1 MSTPIPRPPGIPVL
15 GNLFDITPANTWWS
29 LKTLAEKYG
38 EIFQVKILGK
48 TIVFV
53 ASAALA
59 EELCDEQRFQK
70 YVGGPIVEIRATVH
84 DSLFT
89 AFHHEQSWGIHHRII
104 APLLTPQVVSTYTD
118 DINLCATEVIQKWAS
133 LGNNNNVLEPL
144 VDLNLLN
151 LEATSLTLFSRKL
164 DCIQA
169 GGHPVIQAMEDAVSE
184 AIMRPTRPGL
194 VNWLLYSSKFKKAT
208 NTLRTWAADTVK
220 YRQENPTDKQ
230 DMLWAFMNAKDPE
243 TGKGLSESEVL
254 DEIVTMPIGS
264 ATAPCAITATIYY
277 LLQNPEV
284 VTKARE
290 ELDRVIGTGPLK
302 DEHLSELKYIEGIT
316 RETLRLSCAAP
327 GFNIEPVPRQNKA
340 DKSPILLQGGKYQVA
355 HDQKLIIVL
364 AGVNRDPAVFED
376 PLAFKPE
383 RMMGEE
389 FENLPKGVK
398 KWFGN
403 GKRECIGKEWAKNF
417 LKIVTARLI
426 HEVDF
431 EVADEGY
438 EFVQDGW
445 FQIRPVGFRVR
456 VKPRV
461 RA

>member
-15 GNLFDITPANTWWS
+15 GNVFDITPSNTWWS
-29 LKTLAEKYG
+29 LKALAEKYG

-59 EELCDEQRFQK
+59 EEICDEQRFQK

-104 APLLTPQVVSTYTD
+104 APLLTPQAVSGYTD
-118 DINLCATEVIQKWAS
+118 DINLCATEVIQKWVS
-133 LGNNNNVLEPL
+133 LGDSNVLEPL

-151 LEATSLTLFSRKL
+151 LEATSLTLFSQKL
-164 DCIQA
+164 NCIQA

-208 NTLRTWAADTVK
+208 KTLRTWAADTVK
-220 YRQENPTDKQ
+220 YRQENPTDKH

-243 TGKGLSESEVL
+243 TGKGLSESEIL

-264 ATAPCAITATIYY
+264 ATAPCAVTATIYY

-302 DEHLSELKYIEGIT
+302 DEHLSQLQYIEGIT

-327 GFNIEPVPRQNKA
+327 GFNIEPIPRQNKA

-383 RMMGEE
+383 RMMGDE
-389 FENLPKGVK
+389 FDRLPKGVK
-398 KWFGN
+398 KWYGN
-403 GKRECIGKEWAKNF
+403 GKRECIGKKWANNF

-426 HEVDF
+426 HEIDF

-438 EFVQDGW
+438 EFRQDGW
-445 FQIRPVGFRVR
+445 FQIRPVAFNVR
-456 VKPRV
+456 VTPRV

>member
-15 GNLFDITPANTWWS
+15 GNLFDITPSNTWWS
-29 LKTLAEKYG
+29 LKELAEKYG

-84 DSLFT
+84 AALFT

-104 APLLTPQVVSTYTD
+104 APLLTPQVVSGYTD
-118 DINLCATEVIQKWAS
+118 EINLCATEVIQKWAS
-133 LGNNNNVLEPL
+133 LGDDNNVLEPL

-151 LEATSLTLFSRKL
+151 LEATTLTLFSQKL
-164 DCIQA
+164 NCIQA
-169 GGHPVIQAMEDAVSE
+169 GGHPVIQGMEDAVSE

-208 NTLRTWAADTVK
+208 KTLRTWAADTVK
-220 YRQENPTDKQ
+220 YRQENPTDKH
-230 DMLWAFMNAKDPE
+230 DMLWAMMNAQDPE

-254 DEIVTMPIGS
+254 DEIISMPIGS
-264 ATAPCAITATIYY
+264 ATAPCAVTATIYY
-277 LLQNPEV
+277 LLQNPDV
-284 VTKARE
+284 VIKARE

-302 DEHLSELKYIEGIT
+302 DEHLAQLPYIEGIT

-327 GFNIEPVPRQNKA
+327 GFNIEPIPRQNKA

-383 RMMGEE
+383 RMMGDE
-389 FENLPKGVK
+389 FDRLPKGVK

-438 EFVQDGW
+438 EFRQDGW
-445 FQIRPVGFRVR
+445 FQIRPVGFKVR

-461 RA
+461 MA

>member
-1 MSTPIPRPPGIPVL
+1 MSTPIPRPPGVPVL

-89 AFHHEQSWGIHHRII
+89 AFNHEQSWGIHHRII

-118 DINLCATEVIQKWAS
+118 DINLCATEVIQKWSS
-133 LGNNNNVLEPL
+133 LGDNNVLEPL

-151 LEATSLTLFSRKL
+151 LEAISLTLFSQKL

-208 NTLRTWAADTVK
+208 KTLRTWAADTVK

-230 DMLWAFMNAKDPE
+230 DMLWALMNAKDPE
-243 TGKGLSESEVL
+243 TDKGLSESQVL

-284 VTKARE
+284 VTKARQ
-290 ELDRVIGTGPLK
+290 ELDRVIGAGPLL
-302 DEHLSELKYIEGIT
+302 DEHLSQLKYIQGIT

-327 GFNIEPVPRQNKA
+327 GFNLEPVPRPNKA

-383 RMMGEE
+383 RMMGDE
-389 FENLPKGVK
+389 FDGLPQGVK

-417 LKIVTARLI
+417 LMIVAARLI

-438 EFVQDGW
+438 EFRQDGW

-461 RA
+461 RT

>member
-1 MSTPIPRPPGIPVL
+1 MSTPIPRPPGVPVL

-59 EELCDEQRFQK
+59 EELCDEQRFRK

-84 DSLFT
+84 ASLFT
-89 AFHHEQSWGIHHRII
+89 AFHHEQSWGIHHRIM

-118 DINLCATEVIQKWAS
+118 DINLCATELIQKWSS
-133 LGNNNNVLEPL
+133 LGDNNVLEPL

-151 LEATSLTLFSRKL
+151 LEATSLTLFSQKL
-164 DCIQA
+164 NCIQA

-208 NTLRTWAADTVK
+208 KTLRTWAADTVK

-230 DMLWAFMNAKDPE
+230 DMLWALMNAKDPE
-243 TGKGLSESEVL
+243 TDKGLSESEVL
-254 DEIVTMPIGS
+254 DEIVSMPIGS

-284 VTKARE
+284 VTKARQ
-290 ELDRVIGTGPLK
+290 ELDRVIGAGPLK
-302 DEHLSELKYIEGIT
+302 DEHLSQLKYIQGIT

-327 GFNIEPVPRQNKA
+327 GFNIEPIPRPNKA
-340 DKSPILLQGGKYQVA
+340 DKSPILLQGVKYQVA

-383 RMMGEE
+383 RMMGDE
-389 FENLPKGVK
+389 FDGLPKGVK

-431 EVADEGY
+431 EMADEGY
-438 EFVQDGW
+438 EFRQDGW